1 MADRLPSLRGIEAFA
16 CVSEVLNLRVASER
30 LNVTVSAISHRIQGL
45 EAELGVK
52 LFDRGPQGLSLT
64 PEGKSFRS
72 RLLPGLQA
80 LQEATRSAAP
90 FTQKRVLRISA
101 PPILHDHWL
110 LPRLGEFMAARPGTR
125 VELLTHGRK
134 RSAGSDIAI
143 APLTSATLRDGATA
157 LFSYRATP
165 MCSPDFAMQHSI
177 GKPDDLLSL
186 PLIDV
191 TPTLPSWSYW
201 FAAAGIVGEA
211 PPPAVTVDNQLLLAT
226 TMRSGLGI
234 GLGSRALFADIVMR
248 GELICPF
255 ELDVPMLPVLGITA
269 RNDERETRAL
279 ADWLKAD
286 ALRTFGP
293 PEG

>member
-30 LNVTVSAISHRIQGL
+30 LNITVSAISHRIQGL

-52 LFDRGPQGLSLT
+52 LFDRGPQGFSLT
-64 PEGKSFRS
+64 PEGKSFRA

-90 FTQKRVLRISA
+90 FTQKRVLRVSA
-101 PPILHDHWL
+101 PPILHDYWL
-110 LPRLGEFMAARPGTR
+110 LPRLRDFMGGRAGTR

-143 APLTSATLRDGATA
+143 APLTSATVRDGATA
-157 LFSYRATP
+157 LFSYRAIP
-165 MCSPDFAMQHSI
+165 MCSPDFAARHILRQ
-177 GKPDDLLSL
+177 PADLLAL

-201 FAAAGIVGEA
+201 FAAAGIAGEV
-211 PPPAVTVDNQLLLAT
+211 PSPAVTVDNQLLLAT
-226 TMRSGLGI
+226 AMRSGLGI
-234 GLGSRALFADIVMR
+234 GLGSRALFSDMLGR
-248 GELICPF
+248 GELVCP
-255 ELDVPMLPVLGITA
+255 LDVDVAIPPIIGITT
-269 RNDERETRAL
+269 RNAERDTIAL
-279 ADWLKAD
+279 ADWIRSE
-286 ALRTFGP
+286 ALRAFGP
-293 PEG
+293 VEG

>member
-52 LFDRGPQGLSLT
+52 LFDRSPQGLKLT
-64 PEGKSFRS
+64 QEGKAFRA

-80 LQEATRSAAP
+80 LQDATRSAAP
-90 FTQKRVLRISA
+90 SHKKRVLRVSA

-110 LPRLGEFMAARPGTR
+110 MPRLRHFMSAWPGTR

-134 RSAGSDIAI
+134 RALGSDIAI
-143 APLTSATLRDGATA
+143 APLTSASIRDGATP

-165 MCSPDFAMQHSI
+165 MCSPEFAARHTMASVE
-177 GKPDDLLSL
+177 DLRQL

-191 TPTLPSWSYW
+191 VPTLPSWSFW
-201 FAAAGIVGEA
+201 FSAAGFDGA
-211 PPPAVTVDNQLLLAT
+211 PPSASILVDNQLLLAPA
-226 TMRSGLGI
+226 MRGGLGV
-234 GLGSRALFADIVMR
+234 GLGSHALFADLIAR
-248 GELICPF
+248 GELVCPLPL
-255 ELDVPMLPVLGITA
+255 EVPIPPTIGITA

-279 ADWLKAD
+279 AEWIAQEALAD
-286 ALRTFGP
+286 FGP
-293 PEG
+293 IEE